1 MDHNYVYLN
10 IINTR
15 VHFLFKFIN
24 KKGTGLCN
32 TDTYMQKIGTNQ
44 SFAQRKVLSFDKICF
59 CVPTQVKF
67 VKKKARKVCRDGKIA
82 LPLQCYPENNLFTL
96 EN

>member
-1 MDHNYVYLN
+1 MMTL
-10 IINTR
+10 IC
-15 VHFLFKFIN
+15 
-24 KKGTGLCN
+24 KKS
-32 TDTYMQKIGTNQ
+32 GTNQ

-82 LPLQCYPENNLFTL
+82 VPLQCYPENNLFTL